1 MDRVRKNRNGIHSPR
16 IHPSQEGKKQRQETG
31 GQRKAGEVRINKAD
45 ATDGGQMR
53 SWDFNISE
61 MVLF

>member
-1 MDRVRKNRNGIHSPR
+1 MDHVRKTRNRIHSPG

-31 GQRKAGEVRINKAD
+31 GQQKAEEVRINKAD
-45 ATDGGQMR
+45 ATHDGQMR
-53 SWDFNISE
+53 SWDF